1 MLKQEKIFEDNVT
14 KLTKIISQLE
24 DEDLPLSL
32 KEITRYIK
40 DGQNISKICYRIL
53 ERVGGQLSVILDEK
67 GDIKPL
73 CKYYLSTEMR
83 QINEEITEEIIGE

>member
-1 MLKQEKIFEDNVT
+1 MLKQEKIFEENVL
-14 KLTKIISQLE
+14 KLSKIVSQLE

-32 KEITRYIK
+32 KEITRYFR
-40 DGQNISKICYRIL
+40 DGQNISKVCYRIL

-67 GDIKPL
+67 GELKPL

-83 QINEEITEEIIGE
+83 QVREEIAEEISDE